1 MQRSGSPNG
10 SSAAIA
16 RSADPKR
23 CWPIYRATPRVAISN
38 GFVIGRTGRDEQQYT
53 VLMCAAS
60 LDSLGQQFGQAEQVI
75 GGHHECEL
83 PIDVQVRRA
92 TKL

>member
-1 MQRSGSPNG
+1 MGRLQQSPVRRTRSGAGLSIALHPPPRDLQRFCDRSHWARR
-10 SSAAIA
+10 SSST
-16 RSADPKR
+16 RFD
-23 CWPIYRATPRVAISN
+23 V
-38 GFVIGRTGRDEQQYT
+38 
-53 VLMCAAS
+53 CAAS

>member
-1 MQRSGSPNG
+1 MLGYLSR
-10 SSAAIA
+10 
-16 RSADPKR
+16 
-23 CWPIYRATPRVAISN
+23 YTPRVAISN
-38 GFVIGRTGRDEQQYT
+38 GFVIGRTGRDGAA
-53 VLMCAAS
+53 VHGFDVCAAP